1 MKPFLKVFLS
11 ILLFIVFTACNDNKD
26 SFAYYEISG
35 TVTDNISTQPVYNIR
50 VIRAGTEYLY
60 INDTTYTDSLGKY
73 DFGFIDYYNKSASFI
88 IKVEDI
94 DNALNGG
101 SYLSQ
106 VSTVKFSKS
115 DWLSSVSTSEYDG
128 SAVKVF
134 NISLTK

>member
-26 SFAYYEISG
+26 SFAYYEIGG

-50 VIRAGTEYLY
+50 VILAGTEYLY

>member
-50 VIRAGTEYLY
+50 VILAGTEYLY

-94 DNALNGG
+94 DNTLNGG

>member
-50 VIRAGTEYLY
+50 VILAGTEYLY